1 MEVTGQAEGAWS
13 LSGRR
18 TAGYIQPEG
27 KQVFPVLSL
36 TYKRFRKQ
44 PLTVIRMDDSKQ

>member
-1 MEVTGQAEGAWS
+1 MEVMEQAEGAWS
-13 LSGRR
+13 LPGRR

-27 KQVFPVLSL
+27 KQVFSVLSL

-44 PLTVIRMDDSKQ
+44 PLTIIQMDDSKQ